1 MQLLQKNCG
10 IFQRRLSCGYS
21 ADGFCGHG
29 CFASEAMK
37 RSSRGRTFQF
47 GLVQLFVIT
56 EIIRVPSGR
65 PFSQERF
72 PEDDGSMYPE

>member
-1 MQLLQKNCG
+1 
-10 IFQRRLSCGYS
+10 
-21 ADGFCGHG
+21 
-29 CFASEAMK
+29 MK

-47 GLVQLFVIT
+47 GLVQLFVII

-65 PFSQERF
+65 PFSQERV